1 MKSFAKFA
9 RKKTLREN
17 IIAPTLVVLKKHSV
31 TDAGEVLYEL
41 KSPKKRP
48 SKSQVVLN
56 PELHFI
62 Q

>member
-9 RKKTLREN
+9 KKKALREDV
-17 IIAPTLVVLKKHSV
+17 IAPTLVVLKKHSV

-41 KSPKKRP
+41 KSPKRP
-48 SKSQVVLN
+48 SRSEVVLN
-56 PELHFI
+56 PELHFS

>member
-9 RKKTLREN
+9 KKKSLREAV
-17 IIAPTLVVLKKHSV
+17 IAPTLVVLKRHSV

-41 KSPKKRP
+41 KSPKRR
-48 SKSQVVLN
+48 SRSQVVLN
-56 PELHFI
+56 PELHFS

>member
-9 RKKTLREN
+9 TKKALREN
-17 IIAPTLVVLKKHSV
+17 IIAPTLLVLKKHSV

-41 KSPKKRP
+41 KSPKRP
-48 SKSQVVLN
+48 SRSEVVLN
-56 PELHFI
+56 PELHFS

>member
-1 MKSFAKFA
+1 MKSFAKFS
-9 RKKTLREN
+9 KKKSLREN

-41 KSPKKRP
+41 KSPKRR
-48 SKSQVVLN
+48 SRSEVVLN
-56 PELHFI
+56 PELHFS

>member
-9 RKKTLREN
+9 TKKALREN
-17 IIAPTLVVLKKHSV
+17 IISPTLVLLKKHSV

-41 KSPKKRP
+41 KSPKRP
-48 SKSQVVLN
+48 SKSHIVLN
-56 PELHFI
+56 PELHFS

>member
-1 MKSFAKFA
+1 MNSFAKFA
-9 RKKTLREN
+9 TKKALREN

-41 KSPKKRP
+41 KSPKRP
-48 SKSQVVLN
+48 SRSEVVLN
-56 PELHFI
+56 PELHFR

>member
-1 MKSFAKFA
+1 MKSFAKFNT
-9 RKKTLREN
+9 KKSLREAV
-17 IIAPTLVVLKKHSV
+17 IAPTLVVLKKHSV

-41 KSPKKRP
+41 KSPKRP

-56 PELHFI
+56 PELHFS

>member
-1 MKSFAKFA
+1 MKSFAKFVTKRSL
-9 RKKTLREN
+9 RKD

-41 KSPKKRP
+41 KSPKRP

-56 PELHFI
+56 PELHFS

>member
-9 RKKTLREN
+9 KKKALREN

-41 KSPKKRP
+41 RSPKRP
-48 SKSQVVLN
+48 SKSQIVLN
-56 PELHFI
+56 PELHFS

>member
-9 RKKTLREN
+9 RKKSLREN

-41 KSPKKRP
+41 KSPKRR
-48 SKSQVVLN
+48 SRSEVVLN
-56 PELHFI
+56 PELHFS

>member
-9 RKKTLREN
+9 TKRSLREN
-17 IIAPTLVVLKKHSV
+17 IISPTLVVLKKHSV

-41 KSPKKRP
+41 KSPKRP

-56 PELHFI
+56 PELHFS

>member
-1 MKSFAKFA
+1 MNSFAKFA
-9 RKKTLREN
+9 TKRSLREN

-41 KSPKKRP
+41 KSPKRRNR
-48 SKSQVVLN
+48 SEVVLN
-56 PELHFI
+56 PELHFS